1 MTRPLIL
8 LTNDDG
14 IHSRGLAAA
23 AAALDPLGDLLIV
36 APRTQQTSMGRSMPA
51 YYDGRLF
58 KTTLHYGGQSWEAYA
73 ANASPAQAVVHAMLE
88 LAQRPIA
95 LAVSGINYGENV
107 GLGITVSGTVGAA
120 IEAAAQ
126 GIPAIAVSLQVTDA
140 RHFTE
145 PDDTVDFSAA
155 IHFTRLF
162 AQRWLSVERPPGVDV
177 LKVEVPAH
185 ATPQTP
191 WRVTRLERRPY
202 FVPLPP
208 RRTALEDEGP
218 LGYRVNPPP
227 DADPETDAGALKAG
241 FVAVT
246 PLCID
251 MTARIPPHELRRL
264 LDGKAE

>member
-14 IHSRGLAAA
+14 IQSPGLAAA
-23 AAALDPLGDLLIV
+23 AAALDPVGELLIV
-36 APRTQQTSMGRSMPA
+36 APSTQQTSMGRSMPA

-58 KTTLHYGGQSWEAYA
+58 KTAIHFGGQSWEAYG
-73 ANASPAQAVVHAMLE
+73 ANASPAQAVEHAILE
-88 LAQRPIA
+88 LAPRPIA

-107 GLGITVSGTVGAA
+107 GIGVTISGTVGAA

-126 GIPAIAVSLQVTDA
+126 GIPAIAVSLQVTNV
-140 RHFTE
+140 RLFTE
-145 PDDTVDFSAA
+145 HDDSVDFNAA
-155 IHFTRLF
+155 IHFTRFF
-162 AQRWLSVERPPGVDV
+162 AQRWLSIERPPNVDV
-177 LKVEVPAH
+177 LKVEIPAQ

-218 LGYRVNPPP
+218 LGYTINLPP
-227 DADPETDAGALKAG
+227 DASLDTDAGALRAG

-251 MTARIPPHELRRL
+251 MTAHISPDELRRL
-264 LDGKAE
+264 LDSKG